1 MNPIKDNAH
10 KVLARLVE
18 SGETESSHE
27 PVRAAV
33 GIGKQEFLDALDY
46 LKRIEA
52 VELDD
57 LFGIDL
63 PELGIPAI
71 KVLPRGRYLY
81 HEKLIQD
88 KSAKT
93 MHANASMSEKDLWK
107 EISHISGVTKMG
119 LAKKLAFIPTE
130 KRHIILRD
138 VSHAYGCIK
147 YGFYK
152 SAVIL
157 SGGII
162 EEMLRIR
169 LETKGLKPAKDK
181 FVSYLECCSQHGVLK
196 VPIAKLGD
204 SVRGF
209 RNLVHLANETSK
221 RHAISKP
228 TAIGAFNSI
237 FTVANDFH

>member
-1 MNPIKDNAH
+1 MNPIRENANR
-10 KVLARLVE
+10 VLARLIE
-18 SGETESSHE
+18 SKEKNSSHNK
-27 PVRAAV
+27 VRAAV
-33 GIGKQEFLDALDY
+33 GLGEQEFLDALDY
-46 LKRIEA
+46 LKRLEAIE
-52 VELDD
+52 LGD
-57 LFGIDL
+57 LFGMDI
-63 PELGIPAI
+63 PELGFPAI

-81 HEKLIQD
+81 HENLVQKKPEKPLR
-88 KSAKT
+88 AHT
-93 MHANASMSEKDLWK
+93 MSETDLWK
-107 EISHISGVTKMG
+107 EVSQVSGVTRMG
-119 LAKKLAFIPTE
+119 FARKLSFIPKE
-130 KRHIILRD
+130 KRHVILRD

-147 YGFYK
+147 HGFYK

-169 LETKGLKPAKDK
+169 LETKGLKSEKDK